1 LREQIQTQRT
11 LAAAIAA
18 TLTLLSPKPARA
30 ETLPDAL
37 VRTYQGNP
45 QLNAER
51 ARLRGIDETVP
62 MGGPNM
68 TARIAGGP
76 MANHSKLRT
85 QTQAKKAQRTTFWL
99 RPVGVSEAA
108 EPPSAFVQ
116 SF

>member
-30 ETLPDAL
+30 ETLPEVL
-37 VRTYQGNP
+37 VRTYQGDP

-62 MGGPNM
+62 MGAEHDSSNRR
-68 TARIAGGP
+68 TA
-76 MANHSKLRT
+76 HSN
-85 QTQAKKAQRTTFWL
+85 
-99 RPVGVSEAA
+99 PG
-108 EPPSAFVQ
+108 
-116 SF
+116 

>member
-1 LREQIQTQRT
+1 
-11 LAAAIAA
+11 
-18 TLTLLSPKPARA
+18 
-30 ETLPDAL
+30 
-37 VRTYQGNP
+37 
-45 QLNAER
+45 
-51 ARLRGIDETVP
+51 
-62 MGGPNM
+62 
-68 TARIAGGP
+68 